1 VTSVEFA
8 RVNQSVKG
16 GVIVV
21 KYLIT
26 GAAGFVGSNLS
37 TRLANSGNVVLGVD
51 NFSPYYSP
59 ELKKLRVSELLDPL
73 GIEVKNIDL
82 SSLDSF
88 QALVRGYQPDAII
101 HLAAQ
106 PGVRTP
112 LGKSYQYIQ
121 NNVVAF
127 SNVLQ
132 ATIEEEV
139 PEFLYASSSSVYGNS
154 LNIPYQ
160 ENDQTI
166 RPISIY
172 GATKLA
178 NEILTPAFINGSKTR
193 ARGMR
198 FFTVYGPW
206 GRPDMAYF
214 RIIDS
219 VLNGTEFKKFGGGE
233 VKRDFTYVDDITVAI
248 EKLSLE
254 LKNRE
259 TGYSD
264 IVNIGGGNPHSLND
278 LISVVSK
285 LLGSRANL
293 IELESNPNDTSY
305 TNADVSLL
313 NQLTQNVPSVDLESG
328 VAKTIA
334 WAKQKSI
341 QEHLG
346 TWISSTN

>member
-1 VTSVEFA
+1 
-8 RVNQSVKG
+8 
-16 GVIVV
+16 V

-26 GAAGFVGSNLS
+26 GAAGFVGSHLS
-37 TRLANSGNVVLGVD
+37 ARLTAAGNVVLGLD
-51 NFSPYYSP
+51 NFSPYYDP
-59 ELKKLRVSELLDPL
+59 QLKELRVSELLTPL
-73 GIEVKNIDL
+73 GVEVSHIDL
-82 SSLDSF
+82 ADLRSF
-88 QALVRGYQPDAII
+88 QKALKDFQPEVVI

-132 ATIEEEV
+132 TSIEENI

-154 LNIPYQ
+154 LNIPYR
-160 ENDQTI
+160 EDDFSI
-166 RPISIY
+166 FPISIY

-214 RIIDS
+214 RLIDS
-219 VLNGTEFKKFGGGE
+219 VLNGSEFKKFGGGE
-233 VKRDFTYVDDITVAI
+233 VKRDFTYIDDITYAI
-248 EKLSLE
+248 EKLSQE
-254 LKNRE
+254 LATRPQ
-259 TGYSD
+259 GFSD
-264 IVNIGGGNPHSLND
+264 IVNIGGGKPHSLND
-278 LISVVSK
+278 LIAVISK
-285 LLGSRANL
+285 QLSSPPNMT
-293 IELESNPNDTSY
+293 ESESNPNDTSY

-313 NQLTQNVPSVDLESG
+313 KELTNSIPVVNLEAG
-328 VAKTIA
+328 VEATIS
-334 WAKQKSI
+334 WATQKGI
-341 QEHLG
+341 RDNLT
-346 TWISSTN
+346 TWINSTN